1 MDIAYEN
8 LWVHFVIIS
17 VAGLLIGLELREYRM
32 HQEEE
37 SKIYIGNTRTYTFLS
52 MLGYILYILDTKFT
66 LYILGGAGFI
76 LIYAV
81 FYHYK
86 LTKEKTHI
94 LGLLIGLI
102 VYSFGPMVEILPLWF
117 TAMVL
122 VSVIFVLNIGTR
134 LYKVTASVERGEIL
148 TLSKL
153 ILLTSVIL
161 PLLSHKQISEFV
173 PISPFKIWLAVVVVS
188 TISYIGYIL
197 QRYIFPNKGYIL
209 AGILGGIYSSTAT
222 TIVLSKKSKNT
233 NGLSHIF
240 SSSIILA
247 TGMMYLRLLLIV
259 AALKFSLLKFIALP
273 CIGFFLLSAVMALT
287 IYKGY
292 KMQSRGISNDTQRT
306 NPLEFKVAFLFA
318 LLFIAMTIITQ
329 YFTVHFGKEGL
340 GILSF
345 AVGFSDID
353 PFVLSVIN
361 GNYDISSKLI
371 SSAVLIAAGSNDLLK
386 AAISIIF
393 SDKETGIIAFL
404 SLIFIALAT
413 IAYGIYLM

>member
-8 LWVHFVIIS
+8 LWVHFII
-17 VAGLLIGLELREYRM
+17 VFLAGLLIGLELREYRM

-37 SKIYIGNTRTYTFLS
+37 SKIYIGDTRTYTFLS
-52 MLGYILYILDTKFT
+52 MLGYILYVLDTKFT
-66 LYILGGAGFI
+66 LYILGGIGFI
-76 LIYAV
+76 LIYAI

-117 TAMVL
+117 IAMVL
-122 VSVIFVLNIGTR
+122 VSVIFVLNIRTS
-134 LYKVTASVERGEIL
+134 LYKVTASVKKGEIL

-153 ILLTSVIL
+153 ILLTAVIL

-209 AGILGGIYSSTAT
+209 TGILGGVYSSTAT
-222 TIVLSKKSKNT
+222 TIVLSKKSKHRY
-233 NGLSHIF
+233 GLSHIF

-259 AALKFSLLKFIALP
+259 AVLKFSIVRFIAIP
-273 CIGFFLLSAVMALT
+273 CIGFFLFSAAIAII

-292 KMQSRGISNDTQRT
+292 KRPINNMSNDPQRT
-306 NPLEFKVAFLFA
+306 NPLELKVAFLVA

-329 YFTVHFGKEGL
+329 YFTTHFGKEGL
-340 GILSF
+340 GVLSF
-345 AVGFSDID
+345 VVGFSDVD

-361 GNYDISSKLI
+361 GDYNISNQLI
-371 SSAVLIAAGSNDLLK
+371 SAAVLIAAGSNDLLK
-386 AAISIIF
+386 ASISLIF
-393 SDKETGIIAFL
+393 SDKKTGIISFL
-404 SLIFIALAT
+404 SLIFIALST